1 MRTLSF
7 AAVSLLACSAAF
19 GATRPETATYVDG
32 NIASVSPNS
41 GGTLDFS
48 DESAINFKTSSETVA
63 VPYAGISKTELGV
76 TKVHSHSVPM
86 YKVWSL
92 QKRFSENTRTQLLT
106 LGFKNADGEDK
117 TMTLELAQPAAKNV
131 LATIRTRTAKNATP
145 VQNAV
150 VASAAPTKPATKA
163 QATTPS
169 GDEWWGDQYWKTT
182 RNTGKWNK
190 PAGTTAAEQ
199 Q

>member
-7 AAVSLLACSAAF
+7 AAVSLLACAAAF

-41 GGTLDFS
+41 GGTLTFS
-48 DESAINFKTSSETVA
+48 EDSAINFKTGSETVSI
-63 VPYAGISKTELGV
+63 PYAGISKTEVGA

-131 LATIRTRTAKNATP
+131 LLNIRTHTANNTTP
-145 VQNAV
+145 VQNTVIAKQT
-150 VASAAPTKPATKA
+150 TKTDRPPEAK
-163 QATTPS
+163 S
-169 GDEWWGDQYWKTT
+169 ESNEWWGDQYWKTT
-182 RNTGKWNK
+182 RNNGKWNK

>member
-7 AAVSLLACSAAF
+7 AAVSLLACGAAF

-41 GGTLDFS
+41 GGTLTFS
-48 DESAINFKTSSETVA
+48 DDSAMNFKAGSETVSI
-63 VPYAGISKTELGV
+63 PYAGISKTEAGA
-76 TKVHSHSVPM
+76 TKVHSHNVPM

-92 QKRFSENTRTQLLT
+92 QKRFSETTRTQLLT
-106 LGFKNADGEDK
+106 VEFKNTDGEDK
-117 TMTLELAQPAAKNV
+117 TMTLELAKPAAKNV
-131 LATIRTRTAKNATP
+131 LSTIRIRTAKNTTP
-145 VQNAV
+145 VQSTV
-150 VASAAPTKPATKA
+150 VASAAPTNSATKA
-163 QATTPS
+163 QATKPS
-169 GDEWWGDQYWKTT
+169 SDEWWGDQYWKTT

-190 PAGTTAAEQ
+190 PAATTAAEQ